1 MNIVTSSELKQ
12 RLSHFI
18 VQKPLN
24 RCQKEQPLPK
34 EHVTVSTQVCNDEN
48 VKLLPELVFKGTGK
62 ITPAIAP
69 SAGMNTRRRKL
80 KRYLFHVLH
89 L

>member
-12 RLSHFI
+12 WLRHFI

-69 SAGMNTRRRKL
+69 SVGMNKEEER
-80 KRYLFHVLH
+80 
-89 L
+89 